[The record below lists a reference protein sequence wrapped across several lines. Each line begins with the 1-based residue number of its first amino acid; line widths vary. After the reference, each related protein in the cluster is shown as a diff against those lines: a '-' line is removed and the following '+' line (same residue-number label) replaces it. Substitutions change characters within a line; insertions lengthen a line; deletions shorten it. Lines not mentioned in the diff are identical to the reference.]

1 MVHNKN
7 NTILKMIKGEETSHT
22 PVWFMRQ
29 AGLFSMSNI
38 ENSKEKYSLF
48 DITHQ
53 PELCA
58 YVKHLPVDNYHTD
71 AAILYKY

>member
-29 AGLFSMSNI
+29 AGRSRNQNI
-38 ENSKEKYSLF
+38 EN
-48 DITHQ
+48 
-53 PELCA
+53 
-58 YVKHLPVDNYHTD
+58 
-71 AAILYKY
+71 

>member
-22 PVWFMRQ
+22 PIFLVYATSWPFATRI
-29 AGLFSMSNI
+29 SKI
-38 ENSKEKYSLF
+38 ERKIFAL
-48 DITHQ
+48 DITRQ

-58 YVKHLPVDNYHTD
+58 YVTHLPVECRFVR
-71 AAILYKY
+71 

>member
-29 AGLFSMSNI
+29 AGRS
-38 ENSKEKYSLF
+38 
-48 DITHQ
+48 Q
-53 PELCA
+53 PEYRKLERKIFTIRYYTSAGVVRLC
-58 YVKHLPVDNYHTD
+58 NTFTS
-71 AAILYKY
+71 